1 MIPDSFVQDLLAR
14 VDVVDVVG
22 KYVQLRKGGANLL
35 GLCPF
40 HNEKSP
46 SFTVS
51 PTKQFYHCFGCGAHG
66 TAITFLME
74 HTGASFPEAVRSLA
88 ANVGM
93 VVPEEQRSPQ
103 QQVRA
108 REQKA
113 EINRHQQVLEKAQAR
128 YLALLRE
135 SQEAIAYLKQRGI
148 TGKTAKLFG
157 LGWSGHDRSGLKQ
170 VFDHYDDPLLTE
182 AGLVIESEDGRRYDR
197 FRERIMFPIINAK
210 GNLIGFGGRII
221 GKGEPKYLNSP
232 ETPVFNKGQELY
244 GLWENRQGI
253 RQEGCVLVVE
263 GYMDVVGLAQQGIGF
278 AAATLGTATTPNHI
292 QKLLRTSDRIVFSF
306 DGDGAGR
313 RAAWKALN
321 VCLPFLRDDISLR
334 FLFLPNEHDPD
345 SFVRELGPEAFR
357 KELAQSRVLS
367 TFLLEELASRHN
379 LNEAEGRAAC
389 LHEARPL
396 ISAIPA
402 SGIRTQ
408 IENDFAKLVS
418 LTSAE
423 LLADLARFEEAAQKR
438 QEWQK
443 SLPESPAKGQS
454 GAQDGSPFGA
464 PFGASFDAP
473 FEPEPASFESR
484 KSARFGRAGSRRG
497 GRQVTPLAR
506 RLIKLLASNLEL
518 VHTITDQQLE
528 VLGFSPQFAYVRE
541 FIAFAQTTQATHL
554 AALIQR
560 AEPGSEI
567 ANMLTG
573 LTIDSFDEDALPDP
587 AAEWNDALRKIEFER
602 LNRDK
607 ENLVAGGLQT
617 AADRERYKA
626 INARIRLLK

>member
-66 TAITFLME
+66 TAITFLIE

-113 EINRHQQVLEKAQAR
+113 EVNRHQQVLEKAQAR

-135 SQEAIAYLKQRGI
+135 SQDAIAYLKQRGI

-278 AAATLGTATTPNHI
+278 AVATLGTATTPTHI

-345 SFVRELGPEAFR
+345 SFVRDLGPEAFR

-423 LLADLARFEEAAQKR
+423 LLTDLARFEEAAQKR

-443 SLPESPAKGQS
+443 SLPDAPAKNQGA
-454 GAQDGSPFGA
+454 AQDSASFGSPFGS
-464 PFGASFDAP
+464 PFDTA
-473 FEPEPASFESR
+473 PASFEP
-484 KSARFGRAGSRRG
+484 KPSARFGRAGTRRG

-518 VHTITDQQLE
+518 VHKITDQQLE

-602 LNRDK
+602 LNQDK
-607 ENLVAGGLQT
+607 ENLVAGGLKT

>member
-1 MIPDSFVQDLLAR
+1 
-14 VDVVDVVG
+14 
-22 KYVQLRKGGANLL
+22 RKGGANLL

-113 EINRHQQVLEKAQAR
+113 EVNRHQQVLEKAQVR

-135 SQEAIAYLKQRGI
+135 SQDAIGYLKQRGVA
-148 TGKTAKLFG
+148 GKTAKLFG

-170 VFDHYDDPLLTE
+170 VFDNYDDPLLTE
-182 AGLVIESEDGRRYDR
+182 AGLVIESDDGRRYDR

-232 ETPVFNKGQELY
+232 ETPVFNKGLELY

-292 QKLLRTSDRIVFSF
+292 QKLLRASDRIVFSF

-345 SFVRELGPEAFR
+345 SFVRDLGPEAFR

-408 IENDFAKLVS
+408 IENDFAKLDS

-423 LLADLARFEEAAQKR
+423 LLTDLARFEEAAQMR

-443 SLPESPAKGQS
+443 SLPDAPAKNQGA
-454 GAQDGSPFGA
+454 AQDSASFGSPFGS
-464 PFGASFDAP
+464 PFDTA
-473 FEPEPASFESR
+473 PASFE
-484 KSARFGRAGSRRG
+484 
-497 GRQVTPLAR
+497 P
-506 RLIKLLASNLEL
+506 
-518 VHTITDQQLE
+518 
-528 VLGFSPQFAYVRE
+528 
-541 FIAFAQTTQATHL
+541 
-554 AALIQR
+554 
-560 AEPGSEI
+560 
-567 ANMLTG
+567 
-573 LTIDSFDEDALPDP
+573 
-587 AAEWNDALRKIEFER
+587 
-602 LNRDK
+602 
-607 ENLVAGGLQT
+607 
-617 AADRERYKA
+617 
-626 INARIRLLK
+626 

>member
-108 REQKA
+108 REKKA
-113 EINRHQQVLEKAQAR
+113 EVNRHQQVLEKAQAR
-128 YLALLRE
+128 YLSLLRE

-148 TGKTAKLFG
+148 TGKTAKTFG
-157 LGWSGHDRSGLKQ
+157 LGWAGHDRSGLKQ
-170 VFDHYDDPLLTE
+170 VFEHYEDPLLTE
-182 AGLVIESEDGRRYDR
+182 AGLVIESDDGRRYDR
-197 FRERIMFPIINAK
+197 FRERIMFPIVNAR

-232 ETPVFNKGQELY
+232 ETPLFNKGQELY

-263 GYMDVVGLAQQGIGF
+263 GYMDVVGLAQQDIGF
-278 AAATLGTATTPNHI
+278 AVATLGTATTPQHI

-334 FLFLPNEHDPD
+334 FLFLPDDHDPD
-345 SFVRELGPEAFR
+345 SFVRAEGPEAFR
-357 KELAQSRVLS
+357 KQVAQSKVLS

-379 LNEAEGRAAC
+379 MSEAEGRAAC

-396 ISAIPA
+396 ITAIPA

-423 LLADLARFEEAAQKR
+423 LLADLARFEETVQKR

-443 SLPESPAKGQS
+443 ALPEAAPKGP
-454 GAQDGSPFGA
+454 GASHDVSPFE
-464 PFGASFDAP
+464 GASAAPTDAQ
-473 FEPEPASFESR
+473 PA
-484 KSARFGRAGSRRG
+484 ARTNRGSGRRG

-518 VHTITDQQLE
+518 VHKITDQQLE
-528 VLGFSPQFAYVRE
+528 VLGFSPQFSYVRE

-573 LTIDSFDEDALPDP
+573 LTIDSFYEEALPDP

-602 LNRDK
+602 LNFEK
-607 ENLVAGGLQT
+607 EKLVAGGLKSAIDQ
-617 AADRERYKA
+617 DRYKA

>member
-113 EINRHQQVLEKAQAR
+113 QVNRHQQVLEKAQAR

-170 VFDHYDDPLLTE
+170 VFDNYDDPLLTE
-182 AGLVIESEDGRRYDR
+182 AGLVIESDDGRRYDR
-197 FRERIMFPIINAK
+197 FRERVMFPIFNAK

-232 ETPVFNKGQELY
+232 ETPLFNKGQELY

-253 RQEGCVLVVE
+253 RTEGCVLVVE

-278 AAATLGTATTPNHI
+278 AVATLGTATTPTHI

-345 SFVRELGPEAFR
+345 SFIRDQGPEAFR
-357 KELAQSRVLS
+357 KEVAQSRVLS

-423 LLADLARFEEAAQKR
+423 LLTDLARFEEAAQKR
-438 QEWQK
+438 QDWQK
-443 SLPESPAKGQS
+443 SLPEAPTKSQNA
-454 GAQDGSPFGA
+454 AQEGSPFGSSFGSPFDMA
-464 PFGASFDAP
+464 PASFDP
-473 FEPEPASFESR
+473 KP
-484 KSARFGRAGSRRG
+484 SARFGRSGGRRG
-497 GRQVTPLAR
+497 TRQVTPLAR
-506 RLIKLLASNLEL
+506 RLIKLLASHLEL
-518 VHTITDQQLE
+518 VHKITDQQLE

-573 LTIDSFDEDALPDP
+573 LTIDSFDEEALPDP
-587 AAEWNDALRKIEFER
+587 AAEWNDALRKIEFAR
-602 LNRDK
+602 LNQDK
-607 ENLVAGGLQT
+607 ENLVAGGLKT
-617 AADRERYKA
+617 VADRERYTA

>member
-93 VVPEEQRSPQ
+93 VVPEEPRSPQ
-103 QQVRA
+103 QQTRA
-108 REQKA
+108 REKKA
-113 EINRHQQVLEKAQAR
+113 EINRHQAVLEKAQSR
-128 YLALLRE
+128 YLSLLRE
-135 SQEAIAYLKQRGI
+135 SREAIEYFKQRGI

-157 LGWSGHDRSGLKQ
+157 LGWSGRDRTGLRQ
-170 VFDHYDDPLLTE
+170 VFDNYDDPLLTE

-197 FRERIMFPIINAK
+197 FRERIMFPIMNAK
-210 GNLIGFGGRII
+210 GNLIGFGGRVI

-263 GYMDVVGLAQQGIGF
+263 GYMDVVGLAQQGVQF
-278 AAATLGTATTPNHI
+278 AVATLGTATTPDHI

-306 DGDGAGR
+306 DGDSAGR

-345 SFVRELGPEAFR
+345 SFVRAEGAEAFR
-357 KELAQSRVLS
+357 KQVTQSRVLS

-408 IENDFAKLVS
+408 IENDFAKLIS

-423 LLADLARFEEAAQKR
+423 LLADLARYEETVQKR

-443 SLPESPAKGQS
+443 SLPDAPASNQRGSQE
-454 GAQDGSPFGA
+454 ASPFGVPPEQASSGYETPA
-464 PFGASFDAP
+464 PS
-473 FEPEPASFESR
+473 
-484 KSARFGRAGSRRG
+484 RFGRAGGRRG
-497 GRQVTPLAR
+497 ARQVTPLAR
-506 RLIKLLASNLEL
+506 RLIKLLASNLEM
-518 VHTITDQQLE
+518 VHKITDQQLE
-528 VLGFSPQFAYVRE
+528 VLGFSPQFSYVRE

-573 LTIDSFDEDALPDP
+573 LTIDSFYEDALPDP
-587 AAEWNDALRKIEFER
+587 EAEWNDALRKIEFER
-602 LNRDK
+602 LNQEK
-607 ENLVAGGLQT
+607 EKLVSEGLT
-617 AADRERYKA
+617 TPADRERYKA
-626 INARIRLLK
+626 INGRIRLLK